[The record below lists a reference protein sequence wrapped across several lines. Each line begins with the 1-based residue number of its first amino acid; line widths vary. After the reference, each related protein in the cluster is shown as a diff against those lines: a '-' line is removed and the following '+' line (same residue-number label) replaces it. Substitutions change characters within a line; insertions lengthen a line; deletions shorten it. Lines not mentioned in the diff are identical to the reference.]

1 MEYLDAEEFELVVNV
16 ASDDKKS
23 NIILRH
29 LSFGVITQG
38 GALTKAGYKLIDR
51 YMIYN

>member
-29 LSFGVITQG
+29 LSFGVAITQG
-38 GALTKAGYKLIDR
+38 GALTKTGYKLDR
-51 YMIYN
+51 YKIYN